1 MVKMADEQQF
11 MKDLYKTIIKGSD
24 LYNQDEPFSDITTAD
39 PEKIYNCVDGKID
52 NLSLW
57 I

>member
-1 MVKMADEQQF
+1 MSKF
-11 MKDLYKTIIKGSD
+11 LYKTILKVSD

-39 PEKIYNCVDGKID
+39 PEKINKCVDGKID